1 MMRLGPMYPHHWGWL
16 GSGSNPSQMKVFKME
31 EDKTH
36 LGSLD
41 LLTLSWSIRTENKM
55 GPSWA
60 HKDIPHAPYCHKSA
74 PIRFY
79 LKNRVDLVS

>member
-36 LGSLD
+36 LGPWTCSLCLGQSEQKIRWVQVGHIKIFLMHPIATN
-41 LLTLSWSIRTENKM
+41 LLQSGFT
-55 GPSWA
+55 
-60 HKDIPHAPYCHKSA
+60 
-74 PIRFY
+74 
-79 LKNRVDLVS
+79 